1 MPDMNGWQLLFS
13 GAGMAGVY
21 AIARYVL
28 PVLKTGWDSA
38 STNNRAEKDMIERLL
53 ADIARL
59 QADIA
64 GYRERETGYIKMAA
78 KMELIEYQ
86 LKQANDRIAAL
97 TTEIQLLKGA
107 K

>member
-28 PVLKTGWDSA
+28 PVLKTGWESA
-38 STNNRAEKDMIERLL
+38 SANNRAEKDMIE
-53 ADIARL
+53 RL

-64 GYRERETGYIKMAA
+64 GYREREAGYMKMATE
-78 KMELIEYQ
+78 MSLIKYQ
-86 LKQANDRIAAL
+86 LEQANNKISEL
-97 TTEIQLLKGA
+97 TAEIQALKGR